1 MGMAQQK
8 TIKNIIYNLKFLKN
22 KKVQLFLRVVL
33 VLIIFFNLV
42 SVVFGQREKYFSYD
56 YNKNYPSLEKIYYD
70 SIYKNKHGNWVP
82 DEILYS
88 YISGALV
95 RGKSPILLNPEVPPF
110 GTYIIGVSTILFNNQ
125 SIVIIFFAII
135 SLFLMYLLGR
145 QIYDKEIFALLP
157 PTLLSFEPIFKNQ
170 LIYTPLL
177 DIIQLT
183 FLLLIFYFFNKSL
196 REKKNFI
203 KYVILTNIFF
213 GFFISTK
220 FFGTGI
226 TIIFAILVPLF
237 IHKEW
242 KRLKWFLI
250 TMPIAVFILYAN
262 YLKVL
267 IDGYPFSRFLG
278 IQKWIFLYN
287 KGHLR
292 EPFSIWPLLLLNRW
306 YLTFGSKRISS
317 DPQWLISW
325 PIVTIVSFSAMLFAY
340 IKKIYRKE
348 VEVMFF
354 WVIAYCLLM
363 SFADAS
369 ARYFVILVPILY
381 MVSLYGIIEFVK
393 VIRK

>member
-8 TIKNIIYNLKFLKN
+8 TIKNKIYNLKFLKN
-22 KKVQLFLRVVL
+22 KKVQLFLQVVL

-95 RGKSPILLNPEVPPF
+95 KGKSPILLNPEVPPF

-125 SIVIIFFAII
+125 NIVIIFFAVI
-135 SLFLMYLLGR
+135 SLFLMYILGR
-145 QIYDKEIFALLP
+145 QIYDKKIFALLP

-183 FLLLIFYFFNKSL
+183 FLLSIFYFFNKSL
-196 REKKNFI
+196 QEKKNFI
-203 KYVILTNIFF
+203 KYVILTNVFF

-242 KRLKWFLI
+242 KRLKWFLV
-250 TMPIAVFILYAN
+250 TMPVAVFILYAN
-262 YLKVL
+262 YFKVL

-287 KGHLR
+287 KGHLH
-292 EPFSIWPLLLLNRW
+292 ELFSIWPLLLFNKW
-306 YLTFGSKRISS
+306 FLTFGNKKVSS

-325 PIVTIVSFSAMLFAY
+325 PIVTVISLFTIPFVY
-340 IKKIYRKE
+340 IKKMYRKE

-363 SFADAS
+363 SFVDAT
-369 ARYFVILVPILY
+369 ARYFVILIPILY
-381 MVSLYGIIEFVK
+381 MISLYGIIEFVK
-393 VIRK
+393 VIRR